1 VAASSSI
8 AIGIAPAVQVL
19 PHPLAPRVDVL
30 VNSQPFTTY
39 LYLTAMAR
47 PALVSVRAAD
57 GSAITREDD
66 GVEGDRPAGFW
77 FAHGN
82 VNGVD
87 FTGTATRG
95 NGAARQAR
103 GAPATRIVHRRV
115 VEAVSSDT
123 EGRLAVQTTWTAIDG
138 SMLLLDDT
146 SFTFTGSD
154 RARSIDR
161 VTRLA
166 AVNGPVRLGPTARPQ
181 LAIQLADGFLERDTI
196 SGAARDQRTSADGV
210 RGRWI
215 ALPGVRDGRQVTVAL
230 LEHPGNAGY
239 PNLLRY
245 RDGALELAPADETR
259 IDAGQSLTFRYRLV
273 IVAGRMEPAGIQ
285 AHYSNFIR

>member
-1 VAASSSI
+1 
-8 AIGIAPAVQVL
+8 
-19 PHPLAPRVDVL
+19 
-30 VNSQPFTTY
+30 
-39 LYLTAMAR
+39 MAR

-57 GSAITREDD
+57 GSTITREDD
-66 GVEGDRPAGFW
+66 GVEGDRPTGFW

-87 FTGTATRG
+87 FTGTDTRG
-95 NGAARQAR
+95 DGAARQA
-103 GAPATRIVHRRV
+103 GSAPATRIVHRRV

-138 SMLLLDDT
+138 SVLLLDDT

-154 RARSIDR
+154 RERRVDR

-166 AVNGPVRLGPTARPQ
+166 AVNGPVRLGPTTRPQ
-181 LAIQLADGFLERDTI
+181 LAIQLADGFLERETI
-196 SGAARDQRTSADGV
+196 SGAARDHMTPADGV

-215 ALPGVRDGRQVTVAL
+215 AVAGLRDSRHVTVAL
-230 LEHPGNAGY
+230 LEHPANAGY

-245 RDGALELAPADETR
+245 RRGALELAPADETR
-259 IDAGQSLTFRYRLV
+259 IEAGASLTLRYRFV
-273 IVAGRMEPAGIQ
+273 IVGGRIEPADVE
-285 AHYSNFIR
+285 ARHRDFIR